1 MKEETAAQ
9 VSELLAGAYD
19 LHVHTSPSVFPRMED
34 GFELVQ
40 EADAA
45 GMAGVMLKSHY
56 EPTAL
61 RAELINRHSGCK
73 AQVYGGLAL
82 NWPVGGLNIYA
93 VENALRAGARI
104 IWIPTRDAQNSLRF
118 GNMEG
123 DFFRRPGISVLD
135 ERGGLKPCVYEIMD
149 AVKASGAALAT
160 GHLSPKES
168 VLLCREGRAR
178 GVRMILTHPEF
189 PRTFIEPA
197 VQKEMADLGVLIEK
211 NWFNIVLGRV
221 TIQEMAA
228 AIRVV
233 GSRRTYIAT
242 DRGQRGQPSPVS
254 EFRRFIQE
262 LLQAGLSPE
271 EIRDMAQ
278 RVPEMIL
285 STNSI

>member
-1 MKEETAAQ
+1 
-9 VSELLAGAYD
+9 
-19 LHVHTSPSVFPRMED
+19 
-34 GFELVQ
+34 
-40 EADAA
+40 
-45 GMAGVMLKSHY
+45 
-56 EPTAL
+56 
-61 RAELINRHSGCK
+61 
-73 AQVYGGLAL
+73 
-82 NWPVGGLNIYA
+82 
-93 VENALRAGARI
+93 
-104 IWIPTRDAQNSLRF
+104 
-118 GNMEG
+118 
-123 DFFRRPGISVLD
+123 
-135 ERGGLKPCVYEIMD
+135 MD